1 MYNKIKHQK
10 EYSEEAKKKWDR
22 DYEFDN
28 KREKPPTSVK
38 DKTIIVIIIKK
49 KRARSKVQVC

>member
-28 KREKPPTSVK
+28 KREKLPTSVK

-49 KRARSKVQVC
+49 RARSKVQVC